1 MIIIDRISGTTVDLR
16 SANPSDAEFTIELR
30 QDPVITRF
38 LPRVEHSVEEQI
50 EWINASREKEN
61 EYFFIICNKKGERLG
76 TISVYDIKDDHAESG
91 RLASFGNPVENME
104 AILLNMDFAFN
115 RLGLEYVL
123 ANTMVQNTKVVK
135 INEKFGTVFTGK
147 HTDERGF
154 EVIHGRLYKDAF
166 NSHKPGIQKMINKA
180 AQTL

>member
-1 MIIIDRISGTTVDLR
+1 MVINGKLSGTTVDLR
-16 SANPSDAEFTIELR
+16 PADAGDAEFTIKLR

-38 LPRVEHSVEEQI
+38 LPRVEHSITDQI
-50 EWINASREKEN
+50 AWINTSRKKDN
-61 EYFFIICNKKGERLG
+61 EYFFVICNKQGERLG
-76 TISVYDIKDDHAESG
+76 TISIYDIDGDHAESG
-91 RLASFGNPVENME
+91 RLASFGNPIENME

-123 ANTMVQNTKVVK
+123 ANTMVQNVKVVK

-154 EVIHGRLYKDAF
+154 EVVHGRLYKDVF
-166 NSHKPGIQKMINKA
+166 NQHMPDIQNLINKA
-180 AQTL
+180 AKAF